1 EIVSRASSLFERTPL
16 GWQWDTLSYLYHWG
30 VGLPG
35 RLPEFM
41 GKVME
46 QSRIL
51 GAAGSLIVLV
61 FLVAV
66 FYSLLGRNRLMVRL
80 ARELQPLQAK
90 LPPKVYPF
98 FLSGIK
104 VAVSALIPLLLLAAF
119 SLINALIDYR
129 AAWFRF
135 AGHLL
140 WLWAVGALLINL
152 LRELLTQNLFPATAR
167 YGPAVFP
174 MARLA
179 ILYVLASFAVIR
191 GAEAFPIRPDVF
203 SLLKF
208 VISVSIVGVLFL
220 LHLMK
225 NALLSFLP
233 RLPYKP
239 FQTFTRLLERFYY
252 PFIFF
257 AFLTAL
263 LWCIGYRQLGQVVL
277 TKVWT
282 SGMVY
287 ILIMVAYDRL
297 QAWLQQW
304 YARKGSA
311 DEAVAILFQSL
322 KSMLLY
328 ATVTVALVLLLNLLG
343 LLETLKAILSFPIV
357 NIGGS
362 PVTLWLI
369 VKAVL
374 ILMAFV
380 YFARLLQAY
389 LDYKIYPS
397 FGIDAGLGY
406 ALNTS
411 FKYTLLLIGALIALK
426 SVGIDLR
433 FLLVFAGAAGIGIGL
448 GMQHIAANVISGFT
462 IIFGGKIRRGDWI
475 ETEGTLGVVT
485 DIYLRATRVK
495 TRDNIEYLIP
505 NSNIISNTIVNY
517 SLSSPLIRISLPV
530 GVSYSSDPQQ
540 VRQILQEAAEK
551 EPLVSK
557 FEPPMVRFVGYGD
570 SSLDFALLF
579 WIDVRRTPRRLV
591 RSALYFA
598 IFERFRQAGIEIPFP
613 QRDLHIRSSV
623 LPAAP

>member
-1 EIVSRASSLFERTPL
+1 
-16 GWQWDTLSYLYHWG
+16 
-30 VGLPG
+30 
-35 RLPEFM
+35 
-41 GKVME
+41 
-46 QSRIL
+46 
-51 GAAGSLIVLV
+51 
-61 FLVAV
+61 
-66 FYSLLGRNRLMVRL
+66 
-80 ARELQPLQAK
+80 
-90 LPPKVYPF
+90 
-98 FLSGIK
+98 
-104 VAVSALIPLLLLAAF
+104 
-119 SLINALIDYR
+119 
-129 AAWFRF
+129 
-135 AGHLL
+135 
-140 WLWAVGALLINL
+140 
-152 LRELLTQNLFPATAR
+152 
-167 YGPAVFP
+167 
-174 MARLA
+174 
-179 ILYVLASFAVIR
+179 
-191 GAEAFPIRPDVF
+191 
-203 SLLKF
+203 
-208 VISVSIVGVLFL
+208 
-220 LHLMK
+220 MK
-225 NALLSFLP
+225 SALLSFLP
-233 RLPYKP
+233 KLPYKP

-263 LWCIGYRQLGQVVL
+263 LWCIGYRQLGEVVL

-297 QAWLQQW
+297 NAWLQRW
-304 YARKGSA
+304 YARKGGA

-374 ILMAFV
+374 ILLAFV

-389 LDYKIYPS
+389 LDYKVYPS

-517 SLSSPLIRISLPV
+517 SLSSPLIRVSMPV

-540 VRQILQEAAEK
+540 VRQILLEAAEK

-579 WIDVRRTPRRLV
+579 WIDVRGTPRRLV
-591 RSALYFA
+591 RSALYFT
-598 IFERFRQAGIEIPFP
+598 IFEAFRRAGIEIPFP
-613 QRDLHIRSSV
+613 QRDLHIRSTV
-623 LPAAP
+623 PPAAP